1 MRHMENSKRVIFA
14 RITAAK
20 QGVAFLLSHWK
31 TVLSLSAF
39 NGWVFSMSWS
49 GVFAPP
55 DSLAGSGYASAGIW
69 FTSLAVCTVVLG
81 VFLLRPVRREA
92 FAARGLSVYDF
103 ERGFIGSFSYFC

>member
-20 QGVAFLLSHWK
+20 QGIAFLLSHWK

-55 DSLAGSGYASAGIW
+55 DSLA
-69 FTSLAVCTVVLG
+69 
-81 VFLLRPVRREA
+81 
-92 FAARGLSVYDF
+92 
-103 ERGFIGSFSYFC
+103 

>member
-1 MRHMENSKRVIFA
+1 MRHMENLKRVIFA

-20 QGVAFLLSHWK
+20 QGIAFLLGHWK

-55 DSLAGSGYASAGIW
+55 DSLAMRQLASGLRRLLFALLFSA
-69 FTSLAVCTVVLG
+69 FFCCVPFG
-81 VFLLRPVRREA
+81 VRHSPR
-92 FAARGLSVYDF
+92 ARAL
-103 ERGFIGSFSYFC
+103 CL